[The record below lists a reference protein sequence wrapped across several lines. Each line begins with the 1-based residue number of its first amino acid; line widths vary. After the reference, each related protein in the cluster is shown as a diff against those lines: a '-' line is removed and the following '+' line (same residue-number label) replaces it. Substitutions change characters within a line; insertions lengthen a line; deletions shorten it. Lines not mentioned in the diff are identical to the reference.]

1 MSVVLECMLLLFL
14 IVCAISATFNK
25 RLLVTV
31 IIYTS
36 YSLGTTL
43 IWALLQSSDL
53 AITEAAVGAGITGI
67 LFFLTLKKIHELRG
81 TSDE

>member
-36 YSLGTTL
+36 DSLGTTL

-53 AITEAAVGAGITGI
+53 AITEAAVGAVITGI